1 MKNQDKA
8 KLEKAA
14 QDMETLNDGE
24 RIQFSIAVS
33 LHRIAN
39 KMDKFYDDGITVQG
53 T

>member
-1 MKNQDKA
+1 MRNQDKA

-14 QDMETLNDGE
+14 QDMETLNEGE

-33 LHRIAN
+33 LHRIAD
-39 KMDKFYDDGITVQG
+39 MIDKIYEDGITVQG

>member
-14 QDMETLNDGE
+14 QEMETLNDGE

-39 KMDKFYDDGITVQG
+39 NIDKFNEHGINLNV
-53 T
+53 